1 MPAVELPVTR
11 PAPFPWRTAAIA
23 AAAVAAV
30 ELVVLLVVAA
40 TSIVSTADTV
50 EPSTPAKTV
59 KAAAAANAAA
69 VAKPKPVSASTTQ
82 PQRPDAAG
90 LPRRRVTVV
99 ILNGNGRTG
108 AAAAA
113 ATRVQGRGYR
123 VGVVGN
129 APSHDYPQSLV
140 MYRPGFAAEGQRLAR
155 DLGIRLVTPL
165 DGMRPSQLHGAHTVV
180 ILGG

>member
-1 MPAVELPVTR
+1 VELPVTA

-30 ELVVLLVVAA
+30 ELVVLLLVAA
-40 TSIVSTADTV
+40 TSIVATADTA
-50 EPSTPAKTV
+50 EPSTRAQQR
-59 KAAAAANAAA
+59 KAAASAAT
-69 VAKPKPVSASTTQ
+69 VAKPMPATASTA
-82 PQRPDAAG
+82 QRPSEAAG
-90 LPRRRVTVV
+90 LPRRKVTVV
-99 ILNGNGRTG
+99 VLNGNGRTG

-113 ATRVQGRGYR
+113 ATRVQQRGYR

-140 MYRPGFAAEGQRLAR
+140 MYRPGFAAEGKRLAR

-180 ILGG
+180 ILGS